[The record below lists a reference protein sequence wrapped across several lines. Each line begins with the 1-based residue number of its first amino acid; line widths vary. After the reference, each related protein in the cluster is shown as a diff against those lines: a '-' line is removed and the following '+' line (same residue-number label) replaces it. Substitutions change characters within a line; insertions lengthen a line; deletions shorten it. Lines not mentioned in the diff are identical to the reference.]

1 MSRQSRVGQ
10 AERLSRQLCI
20 LRLRRHYNND
30 MRILAGT
37 ALSSVLIL
45 GSALAAEVWLKGD
58 ALVSSVEK
66 KVQAFEPTREERR
79 FDQIGWAPGILA
91 AEARA
96 REMGRP
102 VFLFT
107 YDGKIETGRC

>member
-1 MSRQSRVGQ
+1 MRYLVG
-10 AERLSRQLCI
+10 L
-20 LRLRRHYNND
+20 
-30 MRILAGT
+30 
-37 ALSSVLIL
+37 ALSGVLAL
-45 GSALAAEVWLKGD
+45 GSAIAADVWLKDD

-66 KVQAFEPTREERR
+66 RVHDLQPTRQERR

-96 REMGRP
+96 REIGRP